1 MLKRADTEEWELVNA
16 ESKTPRQPPAAV
28 PRLNLGPVLYSSRR
42 DDEFADPLVSADS
55 REIFRSGPFKM
66 MPVEASPLLHPSAPA
81 ADAPAAARGRTPAS
95 PEQQCHSQTGPSQWL
110 DSARSSAL
118 DTPDRTRDTA
128 ATPLPA
134 INSVDSLF
142 GCGPFQQLKRIYA
155 QLRRTKGDNADLAS
169 IVVGNKID
177 LAAQRA
183 VSADE
188 GRLFASQARCP
199 FMEISAKNKVDV
211 DLVFSTLV
219 RRIRNENKTSDPPR
233 APPQGGMGSSGSSHS
248 GNTQGAPTGT
258 IGASGAQADAP
269 SAGGAATGQ
278 PPSQLPR
285 PKPKEKKWRCVM
297 L

>member
-1 MLKRADTEEWELVNA
+1 MPDNFIVVFGSGAVGKSCICIQYIQGHFVDKYDATIEDTYR
-16 ESKTPRQPPAAV
+16 K
-28 PRLNLGPVLYSSRR
+28 PVTVDGQST
-42 DDEFADPLVSADS
+42 
-55 REIFRSGPFKM
+55 
-66 MPVEASPLLHPSAPA
+66 LL
-81 ADAPAAARGRTPAS
+81 TII
-95 PEQQCHSQTGPSQWL
+95 
-110 DSARSSAL
+110 
-118 DTPDRTRDTA
+118 DTA
-128 ATPLPA
+128 GQDAFGAMRETYMKRGNGFVLVYS
-134 INSVDSLF
+134 ITDSES
-142 GCGPFQQLKRIYA
+142 FQQLKRIYA